1 MTILDNHM
9 HLRRNGRY
17 IEAVKE
23 FKKEGGTHLILSH
36 LPMIKKVM
44 KEKGYFYAYQ
54 ETIKMAEEAR
64 HTTGVTIFVTLG
76 PYPADY
82 IELRKNFGREKAI
95 QIMKKGME
103 EAQTLCQENAA
114 IAIGEIGRPHF
125 DVDNEALDD
134 SNEIM
139 RYGMELARDTGVPV
153 VLHTE
158 SMSSEG
164 FKEIAETAD
173 KVGME
178 KMKVVKHFSPPLIKK
193 RENHGIFP
201 SVLSTKKAIDE
212 ALKKGTRFLMET
224 DYIDDP
230 HRPGAVLGLK
240 TIPKRVKQFLEE
252 GKMSE
257 KEIYKIHKENP
268 EKIYGIAFD

>member
-1 MTILDNHM
+1 M
-9 HLRRNGRY
+9 HLRRDGRY

-23 FKKEGGTHLILSH
+23 FKRAGGTHLILAH

-44 KEKGYFYAYQ
+44 KEKGYYNAYQ
-54 ETIKMAEEAR
+54 ETIKMAEEVCKK
-64 HTTGVTIFVTLG
+64 TGIKTFVTLG

-103 EAQTLCQENAA
+103 EAQALCKENDA

-125 DVDNEALDD
+125 NVDKEAWED
-134 SNEIM
+134 SIEIM
-139 RYGMELARDTGVPV
+139 RYGMELAKEAGVAV

-158 SMSSEG
+158 SMNKEG
-164 FKEIAETAD
+164 FKEIAEMAD
-173 KVGME
+173 KVGIE
-178 KMKVVKHFSPPLIKK
+178 RMKVVKHFSPPFI
-193 RENHGIFP
+193 RENENYGIFP
-201 SVLSTKKAIDE
+201 SILASKKTVEE

-230 HRPGAVLGLK
+230 LRPGAVLGLK
-240 TIPKRVKQFLEE
+240 TIPKRIKQLLAE
-252 GKMSE
+252 GKMDE
-257 KEIYKIHKENP
+257 EDVYKIHKENP
-268 EKIYGIAFD
+268 EKVYGISFD